1 MAISI
6 PSDLVL
12 DVVNAADPVERQ
24 MAAQHLGS
32 ASRSAMQVA
41 SATGAVPDLGSG
53 TEPASFEKQYASV
66 AKPAVLSDAGIS
78 RYSKGIAKERDP
90 VSEKFVALMLHEML
104 ETMLPRDTE
113 GIFLWA
119 KAFLATCGAR
129 CCLNRSAIKWP
140 KAINLIWHPI
150 SICQS
155 KPDLPLF
162 MNEKES
168 DMQTSIQKNTGQSV
182 DLAIV
187 PEGASNGVQA
197 PLTSLV

>member
-24 MAAQHLGS
+24 MAAQRLGS

-53 TEPASFEKQYASV
+53 TEPASFEKHYAS
-66 AKPAVLSDAGIS
+66 AGKPAVLSDAGIS
-78 RYSKGIAKERDP
+78 RYSKGIAKEQNP

-113 GIFLWA
+113 GIYGEGLSGDMWRSMLSEQVSNQMA
-119 KAFLATCGAR
+119 K
-129 CCLNRSAIKWP
+129 
-140 KAINLIWHPI
+140 
-150 SICQS
+150 
-155 KPDLPLF
+155 
-162 MNEKES
+162 S
-168 DMQTSIQKNTGQSV
+168 DKL
-182 DLAIV
+182 DLASYFNL
-187 PEGASNGVQA
+187 PEQA
-197 PLTSLV
+197 